1 MAGKSQVTAYRR
13 ADGPE
18 LLTLAT
24 SRPREGLAR
33 ARVVLASRPGPLEAS
48 IAHHAAGVVLREF
61 GDVDAAVREL
71 RAALRAARLARAGDR
86 EADVLAALGVA
97 LVYAGRTTAG
107 LAAFDQAGELVR
119 GIQAARILLRRAIVL
134 WTLGRYPGALS
145 DLHRVLAT
153 LRPAGDVIWTGRA
166 LTARALVYL
175 AQGHTR
181 RAADDLTAAE
191 QLFAR
196 TDQEIE
202 SAYLVHN
209 RAIVAFR
216 TGDLPVALSYL
227 DEAAR
232 RYSALDVPLPD
243 LHIDRCA
250 VLLAAGLPRD
260 ALTQAEQ
267 AIGELE
273 RIRGQSTKKA
283 ELLLTAATAALATD
297 QPQVAL
303 ARAQAARRLFRAQD
317 RERWADQAGLLVL
330 SARFARGVASA
341 PLLRAAAQM
350 AGHLDQTGSEEASR
364 AHLLAGRIALRL
376 GRPGEARRHLGVAA
390 RSRVRGPA
398 YSRAAGWL
406 AEALLAEAAAD
417 PRRLLHAC
425 RRGLDLLDAHRLT
438 LGASELRAQA
448 TAAGAELAELAQHA
462 ALRSGQPRA
471 LLRWSERWRATALA
485 VPPVRPIDDQELA
498 ADLAAARDVAS
509 RLAQAQDRGHPVAAL
524 RQQQRRLEEAV
535 RARVMR
541 APGTRT
547 GAPGTSG
554 VPRTP
559 SAAGRHDLDPDALL
573 AELDGTRLVQIVAV
587 GTALHVL
594 VCGDGRVRHR
604 TAGQAA
610 QALRATELARS
621 GLRRLAHSGPDRRP
635 GADSAFALLA
645 ATGRQLEQTLLGDA
659 VGLLGDGPV
668 VIVPPGRFHAIPWA
682 LLPSLRYRAVS
693 VAPSAH
699 AWLRARSARPPS
711 RRRVVLARGP
721 GLGTEGA
728 EVPALAPLYDDV
740 TVLADPDASSKRL
753 LDALDGA
760 WLGHIAAHGTFR
772 ADSPL
777 FSSLRMADG
786 PLTVYDFE
794 QLRRAPHL
802 LILPSC
808 DSGRLAPAGADE
820 LLGLTSSMLP
830 LGTAG
835 VVASVAPLNDHAA
848 VPLMLSL
855 HQHLRSGQTLAG
867 SLCMVRRQVSD
878 DPVLLGAAW
887 SLVALGAG

>member
-1 MAGKSQVTAYRR
+1 VGVKSQEKTPGPAE
-13 ADGPE
+13 APE
-18 LLTLAT
+18 LLALAF
-24 SRPREGLAR
+24 SRPREGLGRAR
-33 ARVVLASRPGPLEAS
+33 AVLAGRPAPLEAS
-48 IAHHAAGVVLREF
+48 VAHHAAGVVLREF
-61 GDVDAAVREL
+61 GDLDAAVGEL
-71 RAALRAARLARAGDR
+71 RAAVRTARQAGSPAR
-86 EADVLAALGVA
+86 EADSRASLGVA
-97 LVYAGRTTAG
+97 LVYAGRTSAG
-107 LAAFDQAGELVR
+107 LAALDQAGRQASGV
-119 GIQAARILLRRAIVL
+119 QAARIQHRRAVVL
-134 WTLGRYPGALS
+134 WTLGRNTEALD
-145 DLHRVLAT
+145 DLHRALST
-153 LRPAGDVIWTGRA
+153 LRRDADTMWAGRA

-175 AQGHTR
+175 AQGRVR
-181 RAADDLTAAE
+181 RAADDLGEAE
-191 QLFAR
+191 RLFAG
-196 TDQEIE
+196 TGHELE

-209 RAIVAFR
+209 RAILAFR
-216 TGDLPVALSYL
+216 TGDLPMALSCL

-267 AIGELE
+267 AIGEFE

-283 ELLLTAATAALATD
+283 ELLLSAATAALAAE
-297 QPQVAL
+297 QPQAAL
-303 ARAQAARRLFRAQD
+303 ARAQAARRLFRAQH
-317 RERWADQAGLLVL
+317 RERWAALAGLLML
-330 SARFARGVASA
+330 SARFALGGGSA
-341 PLLRAAAQM
+341 PLLRAAGRL
-350 AGHLDQTGSEEASR
+350 AGDLDQLGSVEAPQ

-376 GRPGEARRHLGVAA
+376 GRTDEARRYLTAAA
-390 RSRVRGPA
+390 RGRLRGPP

-406 AEALLAEAAAD
+406 AEALLAQTLLAETGAD
-417 PRRLLHAC
+417 SRGLLHAC

-448 TAAGAELAELAQHA
+448 TAAGAELAELAQAA
-462 ALRSGQPRA
+462 ALRSGRPRA

-485 VPPVRPIDDQELA
+485 VPPVRPGEDQELA

-509 RLAQAQDRGHPVAAL
+509 RLAQAQDRGRPVAAL
-524 RQQQRRLEEAV
+524 RQQQRRLEDAV
-535 RARVMR
+535 RARAMR
-541 APGTRT
+541 APGAP
-547 GAPGTSG
+547 GAPG
-554 VPRTP
+554 PQ
-559 SAAGRHDLDPDALL
+559 DLDPGALL
-573 AELDGTRLVQIVAV
+573 AELNGTRLVQIVSTGA
-587 GTALHVL
+587 ALHVL

-604 TAGQAA
+604 AAGQAA

-621 GLRRLAHSGPDRRP
+621 GLRRLAHTGPGRGP
-635 GADSAFALLA
+635 SADSAFALLA

-659 VGLLGDGPV
+659 VHLLGDGPV

-682 LLPSLRYRAVS
+682 LLPSLRYREVS

-699 AWLRARSARPPS
+699 AWLRARAARPPD

-721 GLGTEGA
+721 GLSTEGA
-728 EVPALAPLYDDV
+728 EVAELAPLYDDV
-740 TVLADPDASSKRL
+740 TVLADTDASSRRL
-753 LDALDGA
+753 LAALDGA
-760 WLGHIAAHGTFR
+760 WLGHVAAHGTFR

-835 VVASVAPLNDHAA
+835 VVASVAPLNDLAA
-848 VPLMLSL
+848 VPLMVSL
-855 HQHLRSGQTLAG
+855 HQQLRSGQTLAG
-867 SLCMVRRQVSD
+867 SLCTIRRQVSD

-887 SLVALGAG
+887 SLMALGAG

>member
-1 MAGKSQVTAYRR
+1 VAGKRQAQDSGP
-13 ADGPE
+13 ADVPE
-18 LLTLAT
+18 LLTLAA

-33 ARVVLASRPGPLEAS
+33 ARTILAGRPGPLEAS
-48 IAHHAAGVVLREF
+48 IAHHAAGFVEREF
-61 GDVDAAVREL
+61 GDLDVALREL
-71 RAALRAARLARAGDR
+71 RAALRAARRSGAPGR

-107 LAAFDQAGELVR
+107 LAAFDQATDLAR
-119 GIQAARILLRRAIVL
+119 GVPAARILHRRAIVL
-134 WTLGRYPGALS
+134 WTLGRYPEALA
-145 DLHRVLAT
+145 DLKPAVAT
-153 LRPAGDVIWTGRA
+153 LRRAGDVIWTGRA

-175 AQGHTR
+175 AQGR
-181 RAADDLTAAE
+181 PQQAAHDLAAAGR
-191 QLFAR
+191 LFAG
-196 TDQEIE
+196 TTQELE

-216 TGDLPVALSYL
+216 SGDLPAALSCL
-227 DEAAR
+227 DDAAR
-232 RYSALDVPLPD
+232 QYSALDVPSPD
-243 LHIDRCA
+243 LALDRCA

-260 ALTQAEQ
+260 ALTHAEQ
-267 AIGELE
+267 AVGDAE
-273 RIRGQSTKKA
+273 RTRGQSTKRA
-283 ELLLTAATAALATD
+283 ELLLAAATCALAAE

-303 ARAQAARRLFRAQD
+303 ARAQAARRLFGAQH
-317 RERWADQAGLLVL
+317 RGRWQAQAGLLVL
-330 SARFARGVASA
+330 SARFAQGGGSA
-341 PLLRAAAQM
+341 PLLRAAGRL
-350 AGHLDQTGSEEASR
+350 AGDLDQLGSVETPQ

-376 GRPGEARRHLGVAA
+376 GRADEARRQLTAAA
-390 RSRVRGPA
+390 RIRHRGPA

-406 AEALLAEAAAD
+406 AEALLAEALLSETGSD
-417 PRRLLHAC
+417 TRRLLHAC

-448 TAAGAELAELAQHA
+448 TAAGAELAELAQAA
-462 ALRSGQPRA
+462 ALRSGRPRA

-485 VPPVRPIDDQELA
+485 VPAVRPGDDQELA

-509 RLAQAQDRGHPVAAL
+509 RLAQAEGRGRPVAAL
-524 RQQQRRLEEAV
+524 RQQRRRLEDAV
-535 RARVMR
+535 RARAMR
-541 APGTRT
+541 APGAS
-547 GAPGTSG
+547 GAPG
-554 VPRTP
+554 PQ
-559 SAAGRHDLDPDALL
+559 DLDPDALL
-573 AELDGTRLVQIVAV
+573 AELKGTRLVQIVST

-604 TAGQAA
+604 AAGQAA

-621 GLRRLAHSGPDRRP
+621 GLRRLAHSGPGRGPR
-635 GADSAFALLA
+635 ADSAFALLA

-659 VGLLGDGPV
+659 VQLLGDGPV

-682 LLPSLRYRAVS
+682 LLPSLRYREVS

-699 AWLRARSARPPS
+699 AWLRARSARPPD

-721 GLGTEGA
+721 GLITEGA
-728 EVPALAPLYDDV
+728 EVPGLAALYDDV
-740 TVLADPDASSKRL
+740 TVLADADASSKRL
-753 LDALDGA
+753 LAALDGA

-794 QLRRAPHL
+794 RLRRAPHL

-835 VVASVAPLNDHAA
+835 VIASVAPLNDHAA

-855 HQHLRSGQTLAG
+855 HQQLRSGQTLAG
-867 SLCMVRRQVSD
+867 SLCTIRRQVSD

-887 SLVALGAG
+887 SLMALGAG

>member
-1 MAGKSQVTAYRR
+1 VGDKSQEKAPGP
-13 ADGPE
+13 AEAPE
-18 LLTLAT
+18 LLTLAF

-33 ARVVLASRPGPLEAS
+33 ARVVLAGRPAPLEAS
-48 IAHHAAGVVLREF
+48 VAHHAAGMVLREF
-61 GDVDAAVREL
+61 GDLDAALSEL
-71 RAALRAARLARAGDR
+71 RAAVRAARQAGSPVR
-86 EADVLAALGVA
+86 EADSRASLGVA
-97 LVYAGRTTAG
+97 LVYAGRSSAG
-107 LAAFDQAGELVR
+107 LAALDQAWRQASGL
-119 GIQAARILLRRAIVL
+119 QAARILHRRAIVL
-134 WTLGRYPGALS
+134 WTLGHYPEALD
-145 DLHRVLAT
+145 DLHRAVST
-153 LRPAGDVIWTGRA
+153 LRRDGDTMWAGRA

-175 AQGHTR
+175 AQGRIR
-181 RAADDLTAAE
+181 RAADDLGAAE
-191 QLFAR
+191 RLFAG
-196 TDQEIE
+196 TGHELE

-216 TGDLPVALSYL
+216 TGDLPTALSYL
-227 DEAAR
+227 DEAAQ
-232 RYSALDVPLPD
+232 RYTALDVPLPD

-283 ELLLTAATAALATD
+283 ELLLTAATAALATE

-303 ARAQAARRLFRAQD
+303 ARAQAARRLFRAQH
-317 RERWADQAGLLVL
+317 RERWAAHAGLLVL
-330 SARFARGVASA
+330 SARFALGGGSA
-341 PLLRAAAQM
+341 PLLRAAARL
-350 AGHLDQTGSEEASR
+350 AGHLDQTGPEEASP

-376 GRPGEARRHLGVAA
+376 GRADEARRQLTAAA
-390 RSRVRGPA
+390 RSRLRGPA

-406 AEALLAEAAAD
+406 AEALLAETASD

-448 TAAGAELAELAQHA
+448 TAAGAELAELAQRA
-462 ALRSGQPRA
+462 ALRSGRPRE

-485 VPPVRPIDDQELA
+485 VPPVRPGDDQELA

-509 RLAQAQDRGHPVAAL
+509 RLAQAQDQGRPVAAL
-524 RQQQRRLEEAV
+524 RQQQRRLEAAV
-535 RARVMR
+535 RTRVMR
-541 APGTRT
+541 APGI
-547 GAPGTSG
+547 PG
-554 VPRTP
+554 VPRAP
-559 SAAGRHDLDPDALL
+559 GAAGPQDLDPGALL
-573 AELDGTRLVQIVAV
+573 AELDGTRLVQIVST

-621 GLRRLAHSGPDRRP
+621 ALRRLAHSGPGRGP
-635 GADSAFALLA
+635 GTGSAFALLA
-645 ATGRQLEQTLLGDA
+645 ATGHQLEQALLGDA
-659 VGLLGDGPV
+659 VHLLGDGPV

-699 AWLRARSARPPS
+699 AWLRARSARPPE

-721 GLGTEGA
+721 GLDTEGA

-740 TVLADPDASSKRL
+740 TVLADREATSQRL
-753 LDALDGA
+753 LSALDGA
-760 WLGHIAAHGTFR
+760 WLGHIAAHGSFR

-794 QLRRAPHL
+794 QLHRAPHR

-808 DSGRLAPAGADE
+808 DSGRLALAGADE

-835 VVASVAPLNDHAA
+835 MVASVAPLNDHAA

-855 HQHLRSGQTLAG
+855 HQHLRSGQTLAA
-867 SLCMVRRQVSD
+867 SLCTIRRQVSD

>member
-1 MAGKSQVTAYRR
+1 VGDKSQEKARGP
-13 ADGPE
+13 AEAPE
-18 LLTLAT
+18 LLTLAF

-33 ARVVLASRPGPLEAS
+33 ARAVLAGQPAPLEAS
-48 IAHHAAGVVLREF
+48 VAHHAAGVVLREF
-61 GDVDAAVREL
+61 GDLDAALGEL
-71 RAALRAARLARAGDR
+71 RAAVRAARQAGSPAR
-86 EADVLAALGVA
+86 EADSRASLGVA
-97 LVYAGRTTAG
+97 LVYAGRTSVG
-107 LAAFDQAGELVR
+107 LAALDEAGRQASGV
-119 GIQAARILLRRAIVL
+119 QSARILQRRAIVL
-134 WTLGRYPGALS
+134 WTLGRNPEALD
-145 DLHRVLAT
+145 DLHRAVST
-153 LRPAGDVIWTGRA
+153 LRRDGDTMWAGRA

-175 AQGHTR
+175 AQGRIR
-181 RAADDLTAAE
+181 RAADDLGEAE
-191 QLFAR
+191 RLFAG
-196 TDQEIE
+196 TGHELE

-209 RAIVAFR
+209 LAIVAFR
-216 TGDLPVALSYL
+216 TGDLPMALSYL

-283 ELLLTAATAALATD
+283 ELLLAAATAALATD

-303 ARAQAARRLFRAQD
+303 ARAQAARRLFRTQD
-317 RERWADQAGLLVL
+317 RGRWAAHAGFLVL
-330 SARFARGVASA
+330 SARFAQGGVSA
-341 PLLRAAAQM
+341 PLLRAASQLALQ
-350 AGHLDQTGSEEASR
+350 LDGLGSVEAPQ
-364 AHLLAGRIALRL
+364 AYLLAGRIALRL
-376 GRPGEARRHLGVAA
+376 GRADEARRQLTAAA
-390 RSRVRGPA
+390 RSRLRGPA

-406 AEALLAEAAAD
+406 AEALLAETAAD

-448 TAAGAELAELAQHA
+448 TAAGAELAELAQRE
-462 ALRSGQPRA
+462 ALRSGRPRA

-485 VPPVRPIDDQELA
+485 VPPVRPGDDRELA

-509 RLAQAQDRGHPVAAL
+509 RLAQAQDLGRPVAAL
-524 RQQQRRLEEAV
+524 RQQQRRLEGAV

-541 APGTRT
+541 APGTR

-554 VPRTP
+554 ALG
-559 SAAGRHDLDPDALL
+559 AAGPQDLDADALL
-573 AELDGTRLVQIVAV
+573 AELNGTRLVQIVSM

-604 TAGQAA
+604 SAGQAA

-621 GLRRLAHSGPDRRP
+621 GLRRLAHSGPGRRP
-635 GADSAFALLA
+635 SADSAFALLA

-659 VGLLGDGPV
+659 VHLLGDGPV

-693 VAPSAH
+693 VAPSAR
-699 AWLRARSARPPS
+699 AWLRARAARPPPH
-711 RRRVVLARGP
+711 RRVVLARGP

-728 EVPALAPLYDDV
+728 EVPALGPLYDDV
-740 TVLADPDASSKRL
+740 TVLADTDATSQRL
-753 LDALDGA
+753 LSALDGA
-760 WLGHIAAHGTFR
+760 WLGHIAAHGSFR

-794 QLRRAPHL
+794 QLRRAPHRI
-802 LILPSC
+802 ILPSC
-808 DSGRLAPAGADE
+808 DSGRLALAGADE
-820 LLGLTSSMLP
+820 LLGLTSSLLP

-848 VPLMLSL
+848 VPLMLGL
-855 HQHLRSGQTLAG
+855 HQQLRSGQTLAG
-867 SLCMVRRQVSD
+867 SLCTIRCQVSD

-887 SLVALGAG
+887 SLMALGAG

>member
-1 MAGKSQVTAYRR
+1 M
-13 ADGPE
+13 
-18 LLTLAT
+18 
-24 SRPREGLAR
+24 
-33 ARVVLASRPGPLEAS
+33 
-48 IAHHAAGVVLREF
+48 AHHAAGVVLREF
-61 GDVDAAVREL
+61 GDLDAAVGEL
-71 RAALRAARLARAGDR
+71 RAAVRTARQAGSPAR
-86 EADVLAALGVA
+86 EADSRASLGVA
-97 LVYAGRTTAG
+97 LVYAGRTSAG
-107 LAAFDQAGELVR
+107 LAALDQAGRQASGV
-119 GIQAARILLRRAIVL
+119 QAARIQHRRAVVL
-134 WTLGRYPGALS
+134 WTLGRNTEALD
-145 DLHRVLAT
+145 DLHRALST
-153 LRPAGDVIWTGRA
+153 LRRDADTMWAGRA

-175 AQGHTR
+175 AQGRVR
-181 RAADDLTAAE
+181 RAADDLGEAE
-191 QLFAR
+191 RLFAG
-196 TDQEIE
+196 TGHELE

-209 RAIVAFR
+209 RAILAFR
-216 TGDLPVALSYL
+216 TGDLPMALSCL

-267 AIGELE
+267 AIGEFE

-283 ELLLTAATAALATD
+283 ELLLSAATAALAAE
-297 QPQVAL
+297 QPQAAL
-303 ARAQAARRLFRAQD
+303 ARAQAARRLFRAQH
-317 RERWADQAGLLVL
+317 RERWAALAGLLML
-330 SARFARGVASA
+330 SARFALGGGSA
-341 PLLRAAAQM
+341 PLLRAAGRL
-350 AGHLDQTGSEEASR
+350 AGDLDQLGSVEAPQ

-376 GRPGEARRHLGVAA
+376 GRTDEARRYLTAAA
-390 RSRVRGPA
+390 RGRLRGPP

-406 AEALLAEAAAD
+406 AEALLAQTLLAETGAD
-417 PRRLLHAC
+417 SRGLLHAC

-448 TAAGAELAELAQHA
+448 TAAGAELAELAQAA
-462 ALRSGQPRA
+462 ALRSGRPRA

-485 VPPVRPIDDQELA
+485 VPPVRPGEDQELA

-509 RLAQAQDRGHPVAAL
+509 RLAQAQDRGRPVAAL
-524 RQQQRRLEEAV
+524 RQQQRRLEDAV
-535 RARVMR
+535 RARAMR
-541 APGTRT
+541 APGAP
-547 GAPGTSG
+547 GAPG
-554 VPRTP
+554 PQ
-559 SAAGRHDLDPDALL
+559 DLDPGALL
-573 AELDGTRLVQIVAV
+573 AELNGTRLVQIVSTGA
-587 GTALHVL
+587 ALHVL

-604 TAGQAA
+604 AAGQAA

-621 GLRRLAHSGPDRRP
+621 GLRRLAHTGPGRGP
-635 GADSAFALLA
+635 SADSAFALLA

-659 VGLLGDGPV
+659 VHLLGDGPV

-682 LLPSLRYRAVS
+682 LLPSLRYREVS

-699 AWLRARSARPPS
+699 AWLRARAARPPD

-721 GLGTEGA
+721 GLSTEGA
-728 EVPALAPLYDDV
+728 EVAELAPLYDDV
-740 TVLADPDASSKRL
+740 TVLADTDASSRRL
-753 LDALDGA
+753 LAALDGA
-760 WLGHIAAHGTFR
+760 WLGHVAAHGTFR

-794 QLRRAPHL
+794 RLRRAPHL

-835 VVASVAPLNDHAA
+835 VVASVAPLNDLAA

-855 HQHLRSGQTLAG
+855 HQQLRSGQTLAG
-867 SLCMVRRQVSD
+867 SLCTIRRQVSD

-887 SLVALGAG
+887 SLMALGAG

>member
-1 MAGKSQVTAYRR
+1 VGAKNQVKTPEPAET
-13 ADGPE
+13 PE

-33 ARVVLASRPGPLEAS
+33 ARAVLASRPEPLEAS
-48 IAHHAAGVVLREF
+48 VAHHAAGVVLREF
-61 GDVDAAVREL
+61 GDLDAALVEL
-71 RAALRAARLARAGDR
+71 RAAVRAAHRAGSPAR
-86 EADVLAALGVA
+86 EADSRASLGVA
-97 LVYAGRTTAG
+97 LAYAGRTSAG
-107 LAAFDQAGELVR
+107 LAQLDQAGRQASGVR
-119 GIQAARILLRRAIVL
+119 AARILHRRAIVL
-134 WTLGRYPGALS
+134 WTLGRYPEALG
-145 DLHRVLAT
+145 DLHRAVAT
-153 LRPAGDVIWTGRA
+153 LRRAGDVVWAGRA

-196 TDQEIE
+196 ADQEIE

-216 TGDLPVALSYL
+216 TGDLPTALSCL

-232 RYSALDVPLPD
+232 RYSALGVPLPD
-243 LHIDRCA
+243 LSLDRCA

-260 ALTQAEQ
+260 ALGEAEQ
-267 AIGELE
+267 AIQDLE
-273 RIRGQSTKKA
+273 RVRGQSTKKA
-283 ELLLTAATAALATD
+283 ELLLAAATAALAAE

-303 ARAQAARRLFRAQD
+303 ARAQAARRLFLAQHRD
-317 RERWADQAGLLVL
+317 RWQAHAAFLVL
-330 SARFARGVASA
+330 SARFVQGGSSA
-341 PLLRAAAQM
+341 PLLRAGSQLAA
-350 AGHLDQTGSEEASR
+350 GLDRLDAVEAPQ

-376 GRPGEARRHLGVAA
+376 GRPDEARRYLTAAA
-390 RSRVRGPA
+390 RGRLRGPP

-406 AEALLAEAAAD
+406 AEALLAQTLLGETGSD
-417 PRRLLHAC
+417 SRRLLHAC

-448 TAAGAELAELAQHA
+448 TAAGAELAELAQAA
-462 ALRSGQPRA
+462 ALRSGRPRA

-485 VPPVRPIDDQELA
+485 VPPVRPGEDQELA

-509 RLAQAQDRGHPVAAL
+509 RLAQAQDRGRPVAAL
-524 RQQQRRLEEAV
+524 RQQQRRLEDAV
-535 RARVMR
+535 RARAMR
-541 APGTRT
+541 APG
-547 GAPGTSG
+547 APGDPG
-554 VPRTP
+554 PQ
-559 SAAGRHDLDPDALL
+559 DLDPGALL
-573 AELDGTRLVQIVAV
+573 AELNGARLVQIVST

-604 TAGQAA
+604 AAGQAA

-621 GLRRLAHSGPDRRP
+621 GLRRLAHSGPGRGP
-635 GADSAFALLA
+635 SADSAFALLA

-659 VGLLGDGPV
+659 VHLLGDGPV

-682 LLPSLRYRAVS
+682 LLPSLRYREVS

-699 AWLRARSARPPS
+699 AWLRARAARPPD

-721 GLGTEGA
+721 GLMTEGA
-728 EVPALAPLYDDV
+728 EVPELAPLYDDV
-740 TVLADPDASSKRL
+740 TVLADADASSRRL
-753 LDALDGA
+753 LAALDGA
-760 WLGHIAAHGTFR
+760 WLGHVAAHGTFR

-835 VVASVAPLNDHAA
+835 VVASIAPLNDLAA

-855 HQHLRSGQTLAG
+855 HQQLRSGQTLAG
-867 SLCMVRRQVSD
+867 SLCTIRRQVSD

-887 SLVALGAG
+887 SLMALGAG

>member
-1 MAGKSQVTAYRR
+1 MAEKRQVKDTETAEVP
-13 ADGPE
+13 A
-18 LLTLAT
+18 LLTLAA
-24 SRPREGLAR
+24 SRPREGMAR
-33 ARVVLASRPGPLEAS
+33 ARAILAGRPEALEAS
-48 IAHHAAGVVLREF
+48 IAHHAAGFVEREF
-61 GDVDAAVREL
+61 GDLGTAQREL
-71 RAALRAARLARAGDR
+71 RAALHAARRSGSPGR

-97 LVYAGRTTAG
+97 LVYAGRSTAG
-107 LAAFDQAGELVR
+107 LTAFDQAVRLVR
-119 GIQAARILLRRAIVL
+119 GVPAARIRHRRAVAL
-134 WTLGRYPGALS
+134 WTLGRYPEALG
-145 DLHRVLAT
+145 DLQPAVAT
-153 LRPAGDVIWTGRA
+153 LRRAGDVIWAGRA

-175 AQGHTR
+175 AQGRTR
-181 RAADDLTAAE
+181 QAAQDLAAAGR
-191 QLFAR
+191 LFAG
-196 TDQEIE
+196 TSQELE
-202 SAYLVHN
+202 SAYLIHN

-216 TGDLPVALSYL
+216 SGDLPMALSCL
-227 DEAAR
+227 DDAAR
-232 RYSALDVPLPD
+232 RYSALDVPPPD
-243 LHIDRCA
+243 LILDRCA

-260 ALTQAEQ
+260 ALAHAEE
-267 AIGELE
+267 ALGSAG
-273 RIRGQSTKKA
+273 RARGQSTKRA
-283 ELLLTAATAALATD
+283 ELLLVAATCALAAE
-297 QPQVAL
+297 QPEVAL
-303 ARAQAARRLFRAQD
+303 ARAQAARRLFRAQH
-317 RERWADQAGLLVL
+317 RERWRAHAGLLVL
-330 SARFARGVASA
+330 SARFAQGGGSA
-341 PLLRAAAQM
+341 TLLRAARQLAAQ
-350 AGHLDQTGSEEASR
+350 LDGLESAEAPP

-376 GRPGEARRHLGVAA
+376 GRADEGRRQLTAAA
-390 RSRVRGPA
+390 RSRLRGPA

-448 TAAGAELAELAQHA
+448 TAAGAELAELAQRA
-462 ALRSGQPRA
+462 ALRSGRPRE

-485 VPPVRPIDDQELA
+485 VPPVRPGDDLELA

-509 RLAQAQDRGHPVAAL
+509 RLAQAQDQGRPVAAL

-535 RARVMR
+535 RTRVMR
-541 APGTRT
+541 APGI
-547 GAPGTSG
+547 PG
-554 VPRTP
+554 VPRAP
-559 SAAGRHDLDPDALL
+559 AAAGRQDLDPDALL
-573 AELDGTRLVQIVAV
+573 AELDGTRLVQIVST

-604 TAGQAA
+604 TAGQPA

-621 GLRRLAHSGPDRRP
+621 GLRRLAHSGPGRGP
-635 GADSAFALLA
+635 GSGSAFALLA
-645 ATGRQLEQTLLGDA
+645 ATGHQLEQALLGDA
-659 VGLLGDGPV
+659 VHLLGDGPV
-668 VIVPPGRFHAIPWA
+668 VIVPPGRFHAIPWG

-699 AWLRARSARPPS
+699 AWLRARSARPPE

-721 GLGTEGA
+721 GLDTEGA

-740 TVLADPDASSKRL
+740 TVLAGREATSQRL
-753 LDALDGA
+753 LSALDGA
-760 WLGHIAAHGTFR
+760 WLGHIAAHGSFR

-794 QLRRAPHL
+794 QLHRAPHW

-808 DSGRLAPAGADE
+808 DSGRLALAGADE

-855 HQHLRSGQTLAG
+855 HQHLRSGQTLAA
-867 SLCMVRRQVSD
+867 SLCTIRRQVSD

>member
-1 MAGKSQVTAYRR
+1 VGGKSQEKAPGP
-13 ADGPE
+13 AEAPE
-18 LLTLAT
+18 LLALAF

-33 ARVVLASRPGPLEAS
+33 ARAVLAGRPAPLEAS
-48 IAHHAAGVVLREF
+48 VAHHAAGVVLREF
-61 GDVDAAVREL
+61 GDLDAAVGEL
-71 RAALRAARLARAGDR
+71 RAAVRTARQAGSPAR
-86 EADVLAALGVA
+86 EADSRASLGVA
-97 LVYAGRTTAG
+97 LVFAGRTSAG
-107 LAAFDQAGELVR
+107 LAALDQAGRQASGV
-119 GIQAARILLRRAIVL
+119 QAARILQRRAIVL
-134 WTLGRYPGALS
+134 WTLGRNPEALD
-145 DLHRVLAT
+145 DLHRAVST
-153 LRPAGDVIWTGRA
+153 LRREADTMWAGRA

-175 AQGHTR
+175 AQGRVR
-181 RAADDLTAAE
+181 RAADDLGEAE
-191 QLFAR
+191 RLFAG
-196 TDQEIE
+196 TGYELE

-209 RAIVAFR
+209 RAILAFR
-216 TGDLPVALSYL
+216 TGDLPMALSCL

-260 ALTQAEQ
+260 ALTQVEQ
-267 AIGELE
+267 AIGEFE

-283 ELLLTAATAALATD
+283 ELLLSAATAALAAE
-297 QPQVAL
+297 QPQAAL
-303 ARAQAARRLFRAQD
+303 AWAQAARRLFRAQH
-317 RERWADQAGLLVL
+317 RERWAALAGLLML
-330 SARFARGVASA
+330 SARFALGGGSA
-341 PLLRAAAQM
+341 PLLRAAGQLAGDLDDLGSVEAAQ
-350 AGHLDQTGSEEASR
+350 
-364 AHLLAGRIALRL
+364 AHLLAGRIALRV
-376 GRPGEARRHLGVAA
+376 GRTDEARRQLTAAA
-390 RSRVRGPA
+390 RGRLRGPP

-406 AEALLAEAAAD
+406 AEALLADAVLAETLRAGTGSD
-417 PRRLLHAC
+417 SRRLLHAC

-448 TAAGAELAELAQHA
+448 TAAGAELAELAQAA
-462 ALRSGQPRA
+462 ALRSGRPRA

-485 VPPVRPIDDQELA
+485 VPPVRPGDDQELA

-509 RLAQAQDRGHPVAAL
+509 RLAQAQDRGRPVAAL
-524 RQQQRRLEEAV
+524 RQQQRRLEDAV
-535 RARVMR
+535 RARAMR
-541 APGTRT
+541 APGAP
-547 GAPGTSG
+547 GAPG
-554 VPRTP
+554 PQ
-559 SAAGRHDLDPDALL
+559 DLDPGALL
-573 AELDGTRLVQIVAV
+573 GELNGTRLVQIVST

-594 VCGDGRVRHR
+594 VCADGQVRHR
-604 TAGQAA
+604 AAGQAA

-621 GLRRLAHSGPDRRP
+621 GLRRLAHSGPGRGP
-635 GADSAFALLA
+635 SADSAFALLA

-659 VGLLGDGPV
+659 VHLLGDGPV

-682 LLPSLRYRAVS
+682 LLPSLRYREVS

-699 AWLRARSARPPS
+699 AWLRARAARPPD

-721 GLGTEGA
+721 GLITEGA
-728 EVPALAPLYDDV
+728 EVPELAPMYDDV
-740 TVLADPDASSKRL
+740 TVLADAGASSKRL
-753 LDALDGA
+753 LAALDGA
-760 WLGHIAAHGTFR
+760 WLGHVAAHGTFR

-794 QLRRAPHL
+794 RLRCAPHL

-835 VVASVAPLNDHAA
+835 VVASVAPLNDAAA

-855 HQHLRSGQTLAG
+855 HQHLHSGQTLAG
-867 SLCMVRRQVSD
+867 SLCAIRRQVSD